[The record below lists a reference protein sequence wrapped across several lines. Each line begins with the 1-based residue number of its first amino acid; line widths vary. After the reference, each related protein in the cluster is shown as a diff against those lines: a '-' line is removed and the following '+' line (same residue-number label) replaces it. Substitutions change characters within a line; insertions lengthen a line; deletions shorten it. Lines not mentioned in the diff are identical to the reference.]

1 MSADIDRINQASQS
15 KRRCVTSVVSE
26 EVVVSLKVWCRLL
39 RTASG
44 KPYRSHHP
52 VQMSNRGLTLELGMK
67 IVDHLSIEG
76 ACGSVL
82 VAGDSINRAVLNR
95 ATILSTPS

>member
-1 MSADIDRINQASQS
+1 
-15 KRRCVTSVVSE
+15 
-26 EVVVSLKVWCRLL
+26 
-39 RTASG
+39 
-44 KPYRSHHP
+44 
-52 VQMSNRGLTLELGMK
+52 MSNRGLTLELGMK

-82 VAGDSINRAVLNR
+82 VAGDSIHRAVLNR